1 MTLNLWAIRLKGKQ
15 PWSTPALKK
24 NKRGIKVQLFQ
35 RKLFVSPA
43 RLLGHFGNELLIRR
57 GLLQYRI
64 TQDMKKNRSK
74 DFSVTECFSRH
85 FPTSRDTTPMLF
97 SREYFSSAVSD
108 LTLTFSLC
116 VTVMLNWKC
125 SLSFRISFVPFYFSC
140 SGSVEECVLNLSC
153 PCLGFTLKDLKLVGK
168 CCVGTLGTL
177 SSLASV

>member
-1 MTLNLWAIRLKGKQ
+1 M
-15 PWSTPALKK
+15 
-24 NKRGIKVQLFQ
+24 QLFQ

-64 TQDMKKNRSK
+64 TRDMKKNRSK
-74 DFSVTECFSRH
+74 DFSVTECFSWR
-85 FPTSRDTTPMLF
+85 FPTSRDMTPMLF
-97 SREYFSSAVSD
+97 SREYFSSAVSN

-116 VTVMLNWKC
+116 VTVMLSWKC
-125 SLSFRISFVPFYFSC
+125 SLSFRISLYLLIFLC

-153 PCLGFTLKDLKLVGK
+153 LCLGFTLKDLKLVGK

>member
-1 MTLNLWAIRLKGKQ
+1 M
-15 PWSTPALKK
+15 
-24 NKRGIKVQLFQ
+24 QLFQ

-74 DFSVTECFSRH
+74 DFSVTECFIRH
-85 FPTSRDTTPMLF
+85 FPTSRDMTPMLF
-97 SREYFSSAVSD
+97 SREYFSSAVSN

-116 VTVMLNWKC
+116 VTVMLSWKC
-125 SLSFRISFVPFYFSC
+125 SLSFRISLYLLIFLC

-153 PCLGFTLKDLKLVGK
+153 PCLGFMLKDLKLVGK